1 MVPYVYFQKKPIPNA
16 MVHIPSKLPGL
27 TIKPT
32 KPTPSNNKAPPPMKP
47 VIIKTNLKVNP
58 LNRSK
63 ASITAVKVPIQNK
76 MLFKNNAKIVPSPNK
91 AITINPIPSIAQNL
105 SKTQVVLKKVVP
117 LKRPRTAVEIKRP
130 NVLTG
135 LPPSVTIK
143 PVSTGVTFK
152 PVQQLKIAPGSVVT
166 LKKRRIGPKRKE
178 QSEVLTVELD
188 DDDTPESAT
197 ASPQWYLRPEEQS
210 KKEAPLKKPKE
221 AKDKNKDEPS
231 MQVDST
237 EPSMEEKNN
246 KEPDTTKYFE
256 ITIEDSPLKPIQRH
270 PDIGNILYF

>member
-16 MVHIPSKLPGL
+16 MVHILSKLPGL

-58 LNRSK
+58 LNKSN

-76 MLFKNNAKIVPSPNK
+76 ILFKNNAKIVPSPNK

-152 PVQQLKIAPGSVVT
+152 PVQIVPGSVVT

-210 KKEAPLKKPKE
+210 KKEAPQKK
-221 AKDKNKDEPS
+221 A
-231 MQVDST
+231 
-237 EPSMEEKNN
+237 
-246 KEPDTTKYFE
+246 
-256 ITIEDSPLKPIQRH
+256 QRS
-270 PDIGNILYF
+270 